1 MPKLKLFLLS
11 LLVVFGSTSANHLP
25 LRLLRGGEE
34 IRELEL
40 EDGSEGRSVRN
51 GLAAL
56 GGYTLGLSKALV
68 GVFIYD
74 VITANVSSTEARVA
88 LRPLSP
94 SELRRALIEAGGQG
108 SERTPNGRSSVS
120 AALAGIKGFALGVT
134 NGIGGALLYDVATS
148 NATLAYVI
156 NLLSNLNTNTIG
168 STGGGN
174 TGGGGINNTVGT
186 IQEVCFNSGSLVS
199 ENTEARNNDEQDND
213 NYDDDEDFYDDD
225 DEEEEEEELVQGRQS
240 NSPVYNGLTCIVV
253 NTGEAIV
260 RHRRSIEIV
269 KDSTVAPTVLLV
281 QDSTN

>member
-1 MPKLKLFLLS
+1 MPKLKLLLLS
-11 LLVVFGSTSANHLP
+11 LLVVFGSTLAKHLP
-25 LRLLRGGEE
+25 LRGEQE
-34 IRELEL
+34 VRELEL
-40 EDGSEGRSVRN
+40 EDRAEGRSVRN

-74 VITANVSSTEARVA
+74 VITANVSSTAARVA

-120 AALAGIKGFALGVT
+120 AALAGVTGFALGVT

-148 NATLAYVI
+148 NATLAYVT

-168 STGGGN
+168 STGSGN
-174 TGGGGINNTVGT
+174 TGGGGTNNNVGT

-199 ENTEARNNDEQDND
+199 EYTEARNND
-213 NYDDDEDFYDDD
+213 NYDDNDDEDFYDD
-225 DEEEEEEELVQGRQS
+225 EEEEEERGEEPVQGRQA
-240 NSPVYNGLTCIVV
+240 NSPIYNGLTCIVV

-281 QDSTN
+281 QHSTN